1 MFGFIRGLFTLKYIS
16 LALLVL
22 QNTFLVVFMGYSR
35 TEKSVGPMYA
45 SSTAVVSM
53 ELVKFFSCFAM
64 VAYERG
70 GIIAMLRCL
79 DEEIVKKPMNVLILS
94 VPAICYSVQNNLL
107 YYALSHLD
115 ATTFQVGYQ
124 LKLLTTAVFSY
135 FMLNKRLSNVQWFSL
150 VVLTVGVILAQL
162 SASKPA
168 NEHSSTMLGFFAV
181 LGAACLSGFAGVY
194 FERVV
199 RSSAT
204 SLWIRNIEL
213 GISSIIA
220 AFLGVWLSGDVPQ
233 IRKDGFFSGYNK
245 IVIFV
250 ILLQSFG
257 GLIVAVVVKYADN
270 ILKGFA
276 ASFSILTS
284 CVLCYFYF
292 DFVPNIMFLSGAA
305 LVNVSM
311 YLYSL
316 PSTQKRDA
324 TQNNG
329 EKKQLSIETRATMAV
344 TTTDVAL
351 LRAGKGGGAG
361 GVNNSNNSWLDRV

>member
-1 MFGFIRGLFTLKYIS
+1 MIAFIRGLFTLKYMS

-35 TEKSVGPMYA
+35 IIKSDGPMYA

-53 ELVKFFSCFAM
+53 EFVKFIACFAM

-70 GIIAMLRCL
+70 GVIAMIQCL
-79 DEEIVKKPMNVLILS
+79 DEEIIKKPVNLLILS

-135 FMLNKRLSNVQWFSL
+135 FILNKRLSNMQWFSL
-150 VVLTVGVILAQL
+150 IVLTVGVSLAQL
-162 SASKPA
+162 SASKHA
-168 NEHSSTMLGFFAV
+168 NEHSSTMLGFLAV
-181 LGAACLSGFAGVY
+181 LGAACLSGFSGVY

-213 GISSIIA
+213 CISSIIA
-220 AFLGVWLSGDVPQ
+220 AFLGVWLSGDIPQ
-233 IRKDGFFSGYNK
+233 IRREGFFSGYNR

-292 DFVPNIMFLSGAA
+292 DFVPNVMFLSGAA

-316 PSTQKRDA
+316 PSTQKRD
-324 TQNNG
+324 TQENAG
-329 EKKQLSIETRATMAV
+329 EDTQPLIETRAAV
-344 TTTDVAL
+344 SSSVSTDAT
-351 LRAGKGGGAG
+351 LRAGKGGG
-361 GVNNSNNSWLDRV
+361 NSNNNWSDRV